1 MNALLLLK
9 RVRGFVWRYCLLW
22 IAAVVVLLVAVAL
35 PDAGNGVV
43 IMTPFTSDDL
53 GLRGVVPQGWIE
65 VQPGVFARGASS
77 TDRTALI
84 LQSAPGMTAEEVAA
98 VAGAQLGL
106 ERLPERAGI
115 YRGSALTWDVY
126 SLDAQIEDLGSET
139 FRVNLALAPQDSA
152 TYPVA
157 LIVSPQDYA
166 AQTPMFET
174 VFSHVLYALVPVERS
189 VADES
194 RAAPA
199 EVADVTLVPF
209 ASQHFALRGVV
220 PEGWA
225 EVEPGVFAD
234 VASSARQTTLVQMS
248 YPGITVDYAVAALP
262 LILGIEEFPDSRA
275 SFESES
281 FTWDVYTVGAE
292 LPGAEARVADV
303 ALAEDDSTLYIIV
316 LQASKEDA
324 DAYHAS
330 VFLPAIESLEPMPLD
345 RRDNLA
351 FSELMAADLD
361 DDGPV
366 YNAYFEPM
374 PEPSAA
380 LHELEG
386 VLTVPEFEMRFE
398 NPDNE
403 LVHPGQAYFPGFSV
417 AFFTYQGYL
426 VPAIREIV
434 PSTGE
439 QSYWSIILSPGKAW
453 SEPGDEGMSRASFPF
468 VLVGPDYNEAH
479 NGLATFVYDG
489 ARISSFRF
497 QVIQET
503 AAWNQTDFWGQSPIA
518 YDPGRIENRDVL
530 AAQFAEEL
538 RQQIPVR
545 PWSDLEEDYDPRLL
559 AMFSSVTAPLNI
571 SATGLIMNGTLYLQ
585 PCFTRYGVFPYCRY
599 MRHGVFSVTKSMGAA
614 VAMLRLAEK
623 YGEDVF
629 DLKIAD
635 YVAVTANHDGWQEVT
650 FGDALNM
657 ATGVGDNQDLDKFTG
672 DEDEPK
678 FSGFMTATSA
688 QDKLDICFSYNDYPW
703 GPGEVARY
711 NSINT
716 FVLSAAMNEF
726 LQSQEGP
733 DADIWDMVVEEVYNP
748 IGIQHAPIMRTH
760 ESDGSKGLPIFG
772 YGLYPTVDDVAKVA
786 DLYHSGG
793 RHQGRQLL
801 HVGKLSEAMY
811 KVDGVG
817 LPTGERNSY
826 GDALYHMSFWSM
838 PYRAENGAFYQ
849 IPYMSGF
856 GGNHVAL
863 LPNGMTVFRFADAYA
878 YGIESMVRVADGIDH
893 FPVP

>member
-1 MNALLLLK
+1 MNALKLSK
-9 RVRGFVWRYCLLW
+9 RVRDFVWRYRLPW

-35 PDAGNGVV
+35 PDAGKGVV
-43 IMTPFTSDDL
+43 IMAPFTSDNL

-65 VQPGVFARGASS
+65 VESGVFARGTSA

-84 LQSAPGMTAEEVAA
+84 LQSAPGVAVEELAA
-98 VAGAQLGL
+98 AAAAQLGF

-115 YRGSALTWDVY
+115 YSGSSLTWDLY
-126 SLDAQIEDLGSET
+126 SFDAQIEDLGSET
-139 FRVNLALAPQDSA
+139 SRVNLALATHDSV
-152 TYPVA
+152 TYAVA
-157 LIVSPQDYA
+157 LIASPQDYA
-166 AQTPMFET
+166 AQAPLFET
-174 VFSHVLYALVPVERS
+174 VFSHVLYALAPVERS

-199 EVADVTLVPF
+199 EVSDVQLVPF
-209 ASQHFALRGVV
+209 TSQHFALRGVV

-225 EVEPGVFAD
+225 EVAPGVFAD
-234 VASSARQTTLVQMS
+234 VTSSAALQMMS
-248 YPGITVDYAVAALP
+248 YPGVTMDQAVAALP
-262 LILGIEEFPDSRA
+262 LILGIEELPDSPT
-275 SFESES
+275 SFESET
-281 FTWDVYTVGAE
+281 FTWDLYTVETE
-292 LPGAEARVADV
+292 LPGDEARVLHL
-303 ALAEDDSTLYIIV
+303 ALAEDDSTFHIV
-316 LQASKEDA
+316 LLQTAKDNAEA
-324 DAYHAS
+324 HHAG

-345 RRDNLA
+345 RRDKLS

-361 DDGPV
+361 DDSPV

-374 PEPSAA
+374 EESSAA
-380 LHELEG
+380 LHEPEG
-386 VLTVPEFEMRFE
+386 ILTVPEFEMRFK
-398 NPDNE
+398 NSDNE
-403 LVHPGQAYFPGFSV
+403 LVRPSQAYFPGFSV
-417 AFFTYQGYL
+417 AVFTYQDYL

-439 QSYWSIILSPGKAW
+439 WSYWSIILSPGKVW

-479 NGLATFVYDG
+479 NGLATFVYNDT
-489 ARISSFRF
+489 RISSFRF

-538 RQQIPVR
+538 RRQTPVR

-559 AMFSSVTAPLNI
+559 TIFSSVTAPLNI
-571 SATGLIMNGTLYLQ
+571 SATGLIMDGTLYLQ
-585 PCFTRYGVFPYCRY
+585 PCFTRYGVFPYCRT

-614 VAMLRLAEK
+614 VAMLRLAER

-629 DLKIAD
+629 DLKIVD
-635 YVAVTANHDGWQEVT
+635 YVKVIANHDGWQDVT

-657 ATGVGDNQDLDKFTG
+657 ATGVGDYLAPDKFTG
-672 DEDEPK
+672 DEDEPR
-678 FSGFMTATSA
+678 FSDFLTAKSA
-688 QDKLDICFSYNDYPW
+688 QDKLAVCFSYNDYPW

-726 LQSQEGP
+726 LQNQEGP

-801 HVGKLSEAMY
+801 HAGKLAEALY

-817 LPTGERNSY
+817 LPTGEGNAY

-838 PYRAENGAFYQ
+838 PYRAENGAVYQ
-849 IPYMSGF
+849 IPYMTGF

-863 LPNGMTVFRFADAYA
+863 MPNGMTGFRFADAFA
-878 YGIESMVRVADGIDH
+878 YGIESMVRVADGIDP
-893 FPVP
+893 FAAP